1 MQQTTAWRF
10 DRRAWP
16 AGMLAGIAAGVGA
29 GAFWGM
35 AFVAPK
41 LLPEFSGVDVTVG
54 RFVAC
59 GLFSLLLLLLHTVSS
74 GVAAWPTLAQAGSAV
89 WLAALGYWGY
99 YLLLVWGIADAGP
112 ALPVLIIGTI
122 PLWMMLLGKPA
133 GLRWCA
139 LLPGLALTAGGMALM
154 VDATAAADVSAAVQ
168 QAPHLWRGI
177 AWAALAAA
185 TWTVFGLLNARWVQ
199 RHPGVNSALWAN
211 WLGVA
216 AGLGALVLGVGWGS
230 PWTELVAHPLWWHY
244 VAVCAVTG
252 IGSAWVAAVLWNMAS
267 RRLSPSL
274 AGQLI
279 VSETLFGL
287 AYAFVWSG
295 EWPAAVQWLA
305 SALFLAGIVAS
316 IRAHRSP
323 SLAH

>member
-1 MQQTTAWRF
+1 MTF
-10 DRRAWP
+10 
-16 AGMLAGIAAGVGA
+16 
-29 GAFWGM
+29 
-35 AFVAPK
+35 
-41 LLPEFSGVDVTVG
+41 LPEFSGVDVTVG

-59 GLFSLLLLLLHTVSS
+59 GLFSLVLLLLHTARR

-133 GLRWCA
+133 GLRWFA
-139 LLPGLALTAGGMALM
+139 LLPGLALTAGGMA
-154 VDATAAADVSAAVQ
+154 
-168 QAPHLWRGI
+168 
-177 AWAALAAA
+177 AA
-185 TWTVFGLLNARWVQ
+185 TWTAFGLLNACWVQ
-199 RHPGVNSALWAN
+199 RHPEVNSALWAN

-216 AGLGALVLGVGWGS
+216 AGLGALVLGAGWGS
-230 PWTELVAHPLWWHY
+230 PWTDLVAHPAWWRY

-287 AYAFVWSG
+287 AYAFVWTG

>member
-10 DRRAWP
+10 DRSAWP

-35 AFVAPK
+35 TFVAPK

-59 GLFSLLLLLLHTVSS
+59 GVFSLLLVLVHTLRS
-74 GVAAWPTLAQAGSAV
+74 GRAALPTVAQAGAAL

-122 PLWMMLLGKPA
+122 PLWLMLLGKPE
-133 GLRWCA
+133 GLRWRA
-139 LLPGLALTAGGMALM
+139 LLPGLVLTALGMGLM
-154 VDATAAADVSAAVQ
+154 VQSTAVADVSAAVQ
-168 QAPHLWRGI
+168 QAPHLWRGL

-185 TWTVFGLLNARWVQ
+185 TWTAFGLLNARWVQ
-199 RHPGVNSALWAN
+199 RHPEVNSALWAN

-216 AGLGALVLGVGWGS
+216 AGLGALLLGAGWGT
-230 PWTELVAHPLWWHY
+230 PWAEWLAHPVWWRF
-244 VAVCAVTG
+244 VLVCAVTG

-287 AYAFVWSG
+287 AYAFVWTG
-295 EWPAAVQWLA
+295 EWPALAQWLA
-305 SALFLAGIVAS
+305 SVLFFAGIVAS
-316 IRAHRSP
+316 IRAHRTP
-323 SLAH
+323 ALAH

>member
-1 MQQTTAWRF
+1 LQQTTAWRF
-10 DRRAWP
+10 DRSAWP

-35 AFVAPK
+35 TFVAPK

-59 GLFSLLLLLLHTVSS
+59 GVFSLLLVLVHTLRS
-74 GVAAWPTLAQAGSAV
+74 GRAALPTVAQAGAAL

-122 PLWMMLLGKPA
+122 PLWLMLLGKPE
-133 GLRWCA
+133 GLRWRA
-139 LLPGLALTAGGMALM
+139 LLPGLVLTALGMGLM
-154 VDATAAADVSAAVQ
+154 VQSTAVADVSAAVQ
-168 QAPHLWRGI
+168 QAPHLWRGL

-185 TWTVFGLLNARWVQ
+185 TWTAFGLFNARWVQ
-199 RHPGVNSALWAN
+199 RHPEVNSALWAN

-216 AGLGALVLGVGWGS
+216 AGLGALLLGLGWGT
-230 PWTELVAHPLWWHY
+230 PWAELLVHPAWLRF
-244 VAVCAVTG
+244 VLVCAVTG

-287 AYAFVWSG
+287 AYAFVWTG
-295 EWPAAVQWLA
+295 EWPALAQWLA

-316 IRAHRSP
+316 IRAHRTP
-323 SLAH
+323 ALAH

>member
-1 MQQTTAWRF
+1 
-10 DRRAWP
+10 
-16 AGMLAGIAAGVGA
+16 MLAGIAAGVGA

-133 GLRWCA
+133 GLRWRA

-168 QAPHLWRGI
+168 QAPHLWRGM

-295 EWPAAVQWLA
+295 EWPAALQWLA

-316 IRAHRSP
+316 SRAHRSP

>member
-1 MQQTTAWRF
+1 LQQTTAWRF
-10 DRRAWP
+10 DRSAWP

-35 AFVAPK
+35 TFVAPK

-59 GLFSLLLLLLHTVSS
+59 GVFSLLLVLVHTLRS
-74 GVAAWPTLAQAGSAV
+74 GRAALPTVAQAGAAL

-122 PLWMMLLGKPA
+122 PLWLMLLGKPE
-133 GLRWCA
+133 GLRWRA
-139 LLPGLALTAGGMALM
+139 LLPGLLLTALGMGLM
-154 VDATAAADVSAAVQ
+154 VQSTAAADVAAAVQ
-168 QAPHLWRGI
+168 QAPQLWRGL

-185 TWTVFGLLNARWVQ
+185 TWTAFGLLNARWVQ
-199 RHPGVNSALWAN
+199 RHPEVNSALWAN

-216 AGLGALVLGVGWGS
+216 AGLGALLLGAGWGT
-230 PWTELVAHPLWWHY
+230 PWAEWLAHPAWWRF
-244 VAVCAVTG
+244 VLVCAVTG

-287 AYAFVWSG
+287 AYAFVWTG
-295 EWPAAVQWLA
+295 EWPALAQWLA
-305 SALFLAGIVAS
+305 SVLFFAGIVAS
-316 IRAHRSP
+316 IRAHRTP
-323 SLAH
+323 ALAH

>member
-10 DRRAWP
+10 DRSAWP

-35 AFVAPK
+35 TFVAPK

-59 GLFSLLLLLLHTVSS
+59 GVFSLLLVLVHTLRS
-74 GVAAWPTLAQAGSAV
+74 GRAALPTVAQAGAAL

-122 PLWMMLLGKPA
+122 PLWLMLLGKPE
-133 GLRWCA
+133 GLRWRA
-139 LLPGLALTAGGMALM
+139 LLPGLLLTALGMGLM
-154 VDATAAADVSAAVQ
+154 VQSTAAADVAAAVQ
-168 QAPHLWRGI
+168 QAPQLWRGL

-185 TWTVFGLLNARWVQ
+185 TWTAFGLLNARWVQ
-199 RHPGVNSALWAN
+199 RHPEVNSALWAN

-216 AGLGALVLGVGWGS
+216 AGLGALLLGAGWGT
-230 PWTELVAHPLWWHY
+230 PWAEWLAHPAWWRF
-244 VAVCAVTG
+244 VLVCAVTG

-287 AYAFVWSG
+287 AYAFVWTG
-295 EWPAAVQWLA
+295 EWPALAQWLA
-305 SALFLAGIVAS
+305 SVLFFAGIVAS
-316 IRAHRSP
+316 IRAHRTP
-323 SLAH
+323 ALAH

>member
-10 DRRAWP
+10 DRSAWP

-35 AFVAPK
+35 TFVAPK

-59 GLFSLLLLLLHTVSS
+59 GVFSLLLVLVHTLRS
-74 GVAAWPTLAQAGSAV
+74 GRAALPTVAQAGAAL

-122 PLWMMLLGKPA
+122 PLWLMLLGKPE
-133 GLRWCA
+133 GLRWRA
-139 LLPGLALTAGGMALM
+139 LLPGLVLTALGMGLM
-154 VDATAAADVSAAVQ
+154 VQSTAVADVSAAVQ
-168 QAPHLWRGI
+168 QAPHLWRGL
-177 AWAALAAA
+177 AWAGLAAA
-185 TWTVFGLLNARWVQ
+185 TWTAFGLLNARWVQ
-199 RHPGVNSALWAN
+199 RNPEVNSALWAN

-216 AGLGALVLGVGWGS
+216 AGLGALLLGAGWGT
-230 PWTELVAHPLWWHY
+230 PWAEWLAHPAWWRF
-244 VAVCAVTG
+244 VLVCAVTG

-287 AYAFVWSG
+287 AYAFVWTG
-295 EWPAAVQWLA
+295 EWPAPVQWLA
-305 SALFLAGIVAS
+305 SVLFLAGIVAS
-316 IRAHRSP
+316 IRAHRTP
-323 SLAH
+323 ALAH